1 MKKRDTGI
9 VSMSVRSIIL
19 FIAAGLCAA
28 GGVVL
33 FFRGNITCGI
43 YCLGFAAGFVFWG
56 AGTTKKP
63 ATVQTS
69 GKKIAYLEI
78 LRVIAIWGVLFCHTG
93 NEGVH
98 HYLVTDNAV
107 NYWFGILLASVSQY
121 CIPLFFMITGALLLK
136 REESISYVFRHRIFK
151 MILITYL
158 VVLLQCLWNNK
169 INPLI
174 GFNMKIYFASV
185 FEGSATTPH
194 WFLYQYISL
203 LLVLPFLQ
211 RLVKVIP
218 DKGWF
223 LYLFLADQVIN
234 GFFPIL
240 AYYQDWGDSLLELPM
255 FPEVIISCL
264 IGYYVENCSEEI
276 FYKKRN
282 VAALIV
288 VSLLL
293 MAETM
298 HVNHLSIP
306 EKQIAAFGGTFATVY
321 ALTLFVIV
329 RYICHRW
336 KMPAVIEKV
345 FYFAGAGVFGTYL
358 IEGQL
363 RHIFHPIYV
372 VLNTRIHSYP
382 AVFVWISVSVLAGIL
397 VSNLFKRILRLGMTF
412 AQKSVDGKIS
422 ENGFP

>member
-1 MKKRDTGI
+1 MEKSTEQPKRKRVTGI
-9 VSMSVRSIIL
+9 GSMSIKSIIL
-19 FIAAGLCAA
+19 FIAAGLCAT

-43 YCLGFAAGFVFWG
+43 YCLGIVAGLVFWG

-63 ATVQTS
+63 AAVQTS

-93 NEGVH
+93 HEGVH
-98 HYLVTDNAV
+98 HYLETDNAV
-107 NYWFGILLASVSQY
+107 NYWFGILVVSVSQY

-151 MILITYL
+151 MILITHL
-158 VVLLQCLWNNK
+158 VVLLQCLWNYK

-185 FEGSATTPH
+185 FQGSASTPH

-203 LLVLPFLQ
+203 LLILPFLQ

-218 DKGWF
+218 DKSWF
-223 LYLFLADQVIN
+223 LYLFLADRVIN

-240 AYYQDWGDSLLELPM
+240 SYYQNWGDSLLELPM
-255 FPEVIISCL
+255 FPEVVINCL
-264 IGYYVENCSEEI
+264 IGYYLVNCSEDT

-282 VAALIV
+282 IAALIM

-293 MAETM
+293 IAETM
-298 HVNHLSIP
+298 HINHLSIP
-306 EKQIAAFGGTFATVY
+306 EKQIAAFGETFAPVY

-329 RYICHRW
+329 RYICHQW
-336 KMPAVIEKV
+336 KMPPVIEKV
-345 FYFAGAGVFGTYL
+345 SYFAGSGVFGTYL

-372 VLNTRIHSYP
+372 VLNTRIHAYP
-382 AVFVWISVSVLAGIL
+382 AAFIWISVSVLAGIL
-397 VSNLFKRILRLGMTF
+397 VSNLFKRILRLGRLL
-412 AQKSVDGKIS
+412 
-422 ENGFP
+422 